1 MSVDGSNCAEI
12 SAAPRMLFDR
22 TRRTPG
28 TAMTTCSIGRV
39 TMSDIDCGGSV
50 PECAT
55 MTMRGNC
62 SGG

>member
-1 MSVDGSNCAEI
+1 
-12 SAAPRMLFDR
+12 MLFER

-28 TAMTTCSIGRV
+28 TAIATCSIGRV
-39 TMSDIDCGGSV
+39 TMRDIDCGGSV